1 MRKMSRN
8 PSAKS
13 LLQNKI
19 SNSKGSFN
27 PHTGKLA
34 EEERGYDP
42 KEQQKKAAREAK
54 AAKAARQAEK
64 SASFSALRSGGQP
77 VEVVQDTGLVS
88 SIRDYRKQR
97 AKKVKT
103 PVKGTI
109 GRKYDPEKGF
119 TVQGLTVR
127 PERSN
132 AKDEKTR
139 LYRTHDNLLS
149 AEEIRKKYSYV
160 AQDKELDYRTMR
172 RAVNN
177 GMRAVGKTLDTAKG
191 DYAELQRVGK
201 LQAQLQGRLRSAG
214 FTAGFFNSTGG
225 NVARI
230 AAKGIK
236 NEQARKNWMDT
247 LNQLKETQEAHPT
260 AGTLGAAAGEIAK
273 YESLGKVAEG
283 LFLKGASA
291 LGGRM
296 AASTAPDIAQK
307 AAAKILLNPKNAK
320 AARVAAGL
328 LGQQAADTVVNTPMT
343 IAAGMAD
350 GKSRKEIAKDVGKQE
365 AMDAAFNMGLAALG
379 AGAKKAG
386 QVFEQAKAQRA
397 QKAQNRFANTVL
409 ENYGITDIYSS
420 SNVVNGI
427 VGKIKDTFLST
438 ADNVRP
444 ILNEE
449 TGLNIEVWKRGI
461 DETFR
466 KGRYYPALSD
476 EMKIAKIASVEHLP
490 ELIRTGTVRAAEKEN
505 FKNAASKT
513 SFVYLKNE
521 IEIDGK
527 EYLVTMDIKK
537 LSDNSNRFY
546 IHDIKIKE
554 ATSAQR
560 DSIRT
565 GSPPSSGNQLVAPM
579 DSIPKAAEGVKGTDA
594 AGEGIKK
601 ENVLPGDVTSPS
613 VTPENATAQF
623 SANTVPKAAED
634 VKGTDAAGATA
645 NTAREETIQAAAQSM
660 AENRNVLA
668 EKMTPEEVKQ
678 LEERYF
684 QLQNKDWRKKE
695 LQRIANEAN
704 YELKDVT
711 KANADFDREMNEIGK
726 IMAQQE
732 AMQTKADLIA
742 KARADIRD
750 SFGITDEEG
759 EKQIGEI
766 LQKAAQE
773 GNLSKKERRHLLAL
787 VEEKSRKNT
796 ADEVSAI
803 FQRLRQTELLID
815 TDTAADIAEIHK
827 QRGQLKG
834 KLAKASIKRDGNI
847 SEVYAGL
854 SREFPFYFP
863 RSIEST
869 TGQFKQIYKIATA
882 SELLQKG
889 EKQQTRETL
898 QRILQNLTDGMDVHE
913 AYKEI
918 TLADMDDFISNLAGQ
933 VDYARASAEQVQGWH
948 KERYRLQKELE
959 KENLEWKAL
968 NAELT
973 QDEETL
979 LQNAIDGKISAEG
992 LKRLTGD
999 RYGMLEQRY
1008 ESGKALAD
1016 MDKKIGEYKQFLSER
1031 RQRKAADA
1039 VGEIT
1044 LATDGK
1050 KGWKDKALGL
1060 QYATE
1065 TQERN
1070 LYDIAPD
1077 RETADRVIDT
1087 IFAPIHENERKR
1099 VLMVN
1104 DYAKKLNAL
1113 GIDTRKNISIQLPD
1127 VAESKI
1133 SESTLIHW
1141 LGEKRYDLQEMK
1153 AEFGKSKAYREL
1165 AEQIRRVENSLSEEQ
1180 LGRINKG
1187 IAELQQIL
1195 KEMWPMLNE
1204 ARIQEGYDPIGWIPN
1219 YFPHAKLND
1228 PKDPLQKTASL
1239 FGIDLTDMELPMD
1252 IAGRTEDF
1260 KPRTQWSGNVLQRKG
1275 KATDYDA
1282 FRIFDQYIEGASNII
1297 YHTEDIGNVRAL
1309 SDHMRYS
1316 FSEESVRKQIDEIYK
1331 NKSLSI
1337 EDRNKKIAEIYKQ
1350 NAKNHKLQNYV
1361 QNLDEYANQLAGKK
1375 SKLDRAAEALLGRK
1389 FYKAV
1394 TGISNRVSGN
1404 MVAGNIGSAL
1414 TNIIPITQGLGRTR
1428 TTSQLKGL
1436 GEALLY
1442 MKNGE
1447 MDDLTRMST
1456 FLATRGGTER
1466 TYKNWLQRLETKG
1479 GKANPLQWMEAAD
1492 TFATQA
1498 VWRARYHNNLKDG
1511 MGELA
1516 AIKEADTFARNL
1528 FGGRSKGSM
1537 PTIFNSKVLKPL
1549 TMFQLEV
1556 NNQYRNL
1563 IKDIPHEEKTIYRKM
1578 RSYMGIVIG
1587 AYMFND
1593 AYEKITGRRS
1603 AFDPFGMA
1611 NEAYGDATGEG
1622 MRNTWDILGD
1632 AIKGDGV
1639 QLTEKREKKIPSAVI
1654 QGVTDELADNTPFV
1668 GGLFFDGG
1676 RIPLKSAV
1684 PHPVKGAMHFA
1695 DAMRGEERWGK
1706 ALQEANKEAISPL
1719 ATYMMLPIA
1728 GGQVR
1733 KTVKGLD
1740 LMREGGSYTQTNK
1753 GEKLQFA
1760 VDQDKKTN
1768 WLQAALFGKWAVPE
1782 AQAHMEKNRTLSE
1795 KSTETYEKLRQA
1807 GAKNTT
1813 AFESIN
1819 KMNREDKGRDKRRAI
1834 RSAPLSAE
1842 QKAILYRS
1850 ILSDKQKDK
1859 EILDYF
1865 SWTNSM
1871 GEVADYLMR
1880 AADYKDNAA
1889 KKAALQDAKISDDEK
1904 EYIYMEKFVQKDS
1917 KEKERSKIRTLREA
1931 GIGMNDYLRIR
1942 MEYGQLYNEKGMK
1955 GKEKQ
1960 YALVDLMNELGLTA
1974 AQQAKVKE
1982 LFLFGG
1988 GYTTKW
1994 KI

>member
-1 MRKMSRN
+1 MTESERLRKEM
-8 PSAKS
+8 
-13 LLQNKI
+13 
-19 SNSKGSFN
+19 
-27 PHTGKLA
+27 
-34 EEERGYDP
+34 EERGLLGTTGKKVIVSAAQKEINERKGGTAKSRSAGSASASRTTSKTTNSAKRVPDTNLFRGMQLTRPTARKTSALAMGGKDSAVLQRAKALSANKGLSGKEREKQIGQAQKELGRIRDKNLLASFLGNKEAKARISQITKLQGELSKQQKRTAFGAGFGQTVGLDIYDTAV
-42 KEQQKKAAREAK
+42 KKAAK
-54 AAKAARQAEK
+54 KTGNT
-64 SASFSALRSGGQP
+64 ALS
-77 VEVVQDTGLVS
+77 
-88 SIRDYRKQR
+88 KQM
-97 AKKVKT
+97 A
-103 PVKGTI
+103 
-109 GRKYDPEKGF
+109 
-119 TVQGLTVR
+119 
-127 PERSN
+127 
-132 AKDEKTR
+132 
-139 LYRTHDNLLS
+139 
-149 AEEIRKKYSYV
+149 
-160 AQDKELDYRTMR
+160 AQDKVRQEVKTANKKSYGRGELAGELTQAGILYGT
-172 RAVNN
+172 AGAAAEKAALKGV
-177 GMRAVGKTLDTAKG
+177 GKLTGGKTL
-191 DYAELQRVGK
+191 GK
-201 LQAQLQGRLRSAG
+201 
-214 FTAGFFNSTGG
+214 
-225 NVARI
+225 
-230 AAKGIK
+230 
-236 NEQARKNWMDT
+236 
-247 LNQLKETQEAHPT
+247 
-260 AGTLGAAAGEIAK
+260 AGTFAT
-273 YESLGKVAEG
+273 
-283 LFLKGASA
+283 
-291 LGGRM
+291 RM
-296 AASTAPDIAQK
+296 
-307 AAAKILLNPKNAK
+307 
-320 AARVAAGL
+320 
-328 LGQQAADTVVNTPMT
+328 LGQQAADTAVNTPMT

-350 GKSRKEIAKDVGKQE
+350 GKSRREIAKDIGKQE
-365 AMDAAFNMGLAALG
+365 AMDAAFNVGLGAIG
-379 AGAKKAG
+379 AGAKKVGDA
-386 QVFEQAKAQRA
+386 FKKAS
-397 QKAQNRFANTVL
+397 K
-409 ENYGITDIYSS
+409 
-420 SNVVNGI
+420 NG
-427 VGKIKDTFLST
+427 
-438 ADNVRP
+438 P
-444 ILNEE
+444 IA
-449 TGLNIEVWKRGI
+449 GI
-461 DETFR
+461 DFE
-466 KGRYYPALSD
+466 KMGYKMADVDDGIL
-476 EMKIAKIASVEHLP
+476 EHM
-490 ELIRTGTVRAAEKEN
+490 E
-505 FKNAASKT
+505 
-513 SFVYLKNE
+513 YLKNNP
-521 IEIDGK
+521 IDK
-527 EYLVTMDIKK
+527 KIDYALSPVNERMAKDVSNLVGFDISGYGNNLKPNAFDHVNKRHGADGIHDKSMANPKDIAKVQYILDNYDDVALDKKRAAGFTDSNGK
-537 LSDNSNRFY
+537 LSQKVVFKKRINGTY
-546 IHDIKIKE
+546 YVVE
-554 ATSAQR
+554 AVPNTKKKRMEVIGTFMQK
-560 DSIRT
+560 
-565 GSPPSSGNQLVAPM
+565 
-579 DSIPKAAEGVKGTDA
+579 PKT
-594 AGEGIKK
+594 KK

-613 VTPENATAQF
+613 VTSKNATAQF
-623 SANTVPKAAED
+623 SIDTIPKAAED

-645 NTAREETIQAAAQSM
+645 NTAREETIQAAAESM

-684 QLQNKDWRKKE
+684 QLQNKDWRTKE
-695 LQRIANEAN
+695 LQRIADEAN

-711 KANADFDREMNEIGK
+711 KANADFDREMNEIGRTL
-726 IMAQQE
+726 AQQE

-815 TDTAADIAEIHK
+815 TDTAADIAQIHK

-854 SREFPFYFP
+854 SKEFPFYFP

-882 SELLQKG
+882 SEFLQKG

-948 KERYRLQKELE
+948 NERYRLQKELE

-992 LKRLTGD
+992 LKRFTGD

-1016 MDKKIGEYKQFLSER
+1016 MDKKIGGYKQFLSER

-1077 RETADRVIDT
+1077 RETADRVIDA

-1141 LGEKRYDLQEMK
+1141 LGEKEFDLQEMK
-1153 AEFGKSKAYREL
+1153 AEFGESKAYREL
-1165 AEQIRRVENSLSEEQ
+1165 AEQIRRVKESLWPEQ
-1180 LGRINKG
+1180 LERINKG
-1187 IAELQQIL
+1187 IAELRQL
-1195 KEMWPMLNE
+1195 LEEMWPMLNE
-1204 ARIQEGYDPIGWIPN
+1204 ARIKEGYDPIGYIPN

-1239 FGIDLTDMELPMD
+1239 FGIDLTDSELPMD

-1260 KPRTQWSGNVLQRKG
+1260 KPRTPWSGNVLQRKG

-1282 FRIFDQYIEGASNII
+1282 LRIFDQYIEGTSNII
-1297 YHTEDIGNVRAL
+1297 YHTDDISNVRAL
-1309 SDHMRYS
+1309 SDYMRYS

-1337 EDRNKKIAEIYKQ
+1337 EDRDKKIAEIYKQ
-1350 NAKNHKLQNYV
+1350 NAENHKLQNYV

-1375 SKLDRAAEALLGRK
+1375 SSIDRAAEKNIFGRK

-1394 TGISNRVSGN
+1394 NAVENRVAGN

-1447 MDDLTRMST
+1447 MDELTKRST

-1639 QLTEKREKKIPSAVI
+1639 QLTEQREKKIPSAVI

-1684 PHPVKGAMHFA
+1684 PLPVKGAMHFA

-1706 ALQEANKEAISPL
+1706 ALQEINKEAISPL

-1728 GGQVR
+1728 GGQVN
-1733 KTVKGLD
+1733 KTMKGLNM
-1740 LMREGGSYTQTNK
+1740 MRKGGSYTQTNE
-1753 GEKLQFA
+1753 GERLQFA
-1760 VDQDKKTN
+1760 VDKDKKTN
-1768 WLQAALFGKWAVPE
+1768 WAQALLFGKWATDGGK
-1782 AQAHMEKNRTLSE
+1782 AYMKDKGMMLGAKQ
-1795 KSTETYEKLRQA
+1795 TETYKKLVAA
-1807 GAKNTT
+1807 GAKNTL
-1813 AFESIN
+1813 AFDEVN
-1819 KMNREDKGRDKRRAI
+1819 HV
-1834 RSAPLSAE
+1834 RSAEKTSSKMTVLRASLLNEE
-1842 QKAILYRS
+1842 QKGILYYDMVAGDKEREVLDHFKDS
-1850 ILSDKQKDK
+1850 GNRWRLAECMSRMSEFEQTAPKRETLKNAALSD
-1859 EILDYF
+1859 E
-1865 SWTNSM
+1865 
-1871 GEVADYLMR
+1871 
-1880 AADYKDNAA
+1880 
-1889 KKAALQDAKISDDEK
+1889 EK
-1904 EYIYMEKFVQKDS
+1904 EYLYLYKIVYKDS
-1917 KEKERSKIRTLREA
+1917 REKEQGRIRTLRDA
-1931 GIGMNDYLRIR
+1931 GIGMNDYLKIR
-1942 MEYGQLYNEKGMK
+1942 TKYGELYDYKDAEARMRQWLQEEGFSWQEQSVIKEQFIFWGMHPKKYKG
-1955 GKEKQ
+1955 
-1960 YALVDLMNELGLTA
+1960 
-1974 AQQAKVKE
+1974 
-1982 LFLFGG
+1982 
-1988 GYTTKW
+1988 
-1994 KI
+1994 

>member
-1 MRKMSRN
+1 MTESERLRKEM
-8 PSAKS
+8 
-13 LLQNKI
+13 
-19 SNSKGSFN
+19 
-27 PHTGKLA
+27 
-34 EEERGYDP
+34 EERGLLGTTGKKVIVSAAQ
-42 KEQQKKAAREAK
+42 KEINEKKGGTAK
-54 AAKAARQAEK
+54 SRSG
-64 SASFSALRSGGQP
+64 SASTGTARSRRDEI
-77 VEVVQDTGLVS
+77 VRDTGLVS
-88 SIRDYRKQR
+88 SIRDYRKQQ

-132 AKDEKTR
+132 AKNEKTR
-139 LYRTHDNLLS
+139 LYQTYDNLLD
-149 AEEIRKKYSYV
+149 EKEIRKKYSYV

-191 DYAELQRVGK
+191 DYAELQKVAK
-201 LQAQLQGRLRSAG
+201 LQAQLQGRLRSASFVSG
-214 FTAGFFNSTGG
+214 LFEGMAKDSTDAAVKLIG
-225 NVARI
+225 NDALTKQNE
-230 AAKGIK
+230 AMQELFKQTQSNHKG
-236 NEQARKNWMDT
+236 M
-247 LNQLKETQEAHPT
+247 
-260 AGTLGAAAGEIAK
+260 AAAGRLTGEFAK
-273 YESLGKVAEG
+273 AGAGYMTIGKAAEEAT
-283 LFLKGASA
+283 LKGMGA
-291 LGGRM
+291 LGRRM
-296 AASTAPDIAQK
+296 TASTAPDIAQQ

-328 LGQQAADTVVNTPMT
+328 LGQQAADTMVNTPMT
-343 IAAGMAD
+343 IAAGVAD

-365 AMDAAFNMGLAALG
+365 AMDAAFNVGLAALG
-379 AGAKKAG
+379 AGAKKVGEVLEPKLAAKRITKQIEKSMTG
-386 QVFEQAKAQRA
+386 QLPSSDYIKLGKTPEILKKYGMIEGEMLMPQGVVPKVAYPAEYRQALAKGTDMSENQIKKIQGHDLGFEPIRQLPKKLKDPVAILKSDTRDGSIIVLTDMVDKYGQPIIVPIKVAKDGTTEIGNVVPSMYGRKGFRSFMEEQEKKGNILFMDKERIRNSSLSTGVQFPEPFNTDADPMLRIAQR
-397 QKAQNRFANTVL
+397 K
-409 ENYGITDIYSS
+409 
-420 SNVVNGI
+420 GI
-427 VGKIKDTFLST
+427 VN
-438 ADNVRP
+438 A
-444 ILNEE
+444 EE
-449 TGLNIEVWKRGI
+449 
-461 DETFR
+461 
-466 KGRYYPALSD
+466 
-476 EMKIAKIASVEHLP
+476 
-490 ELIRTGTVRAAEKEN
+490 
-505 FKNAASKT
+505 
-513 SFVYLKNE
+513 LKN
-521 IEIDGK
+521 IQKGH
-527 EYLVTMDIKK
+527 K
-537 LSDNSNRFY
+537 L
-546 IHDIKIKE
+546 
-554 ATSAQR
+554 Q
-560 DSIRT
+560 
-565 GSPPSSGNQLVAPM
+565 
-579 DSIPKAAEGVKGTDA
+579 AAEGVKEADA
-594 AGEGIKK
+594 AGK
-601 ENVLPGDVTSPS
+601 TM
-613 VTPENATAQF
+613 
-623 SANTVPKAAED
+623 
-634 VKGTDAAGATA
+634 
-645 NTAREETIQAAAQSM
+645 NTAREETIQAAAESM

-695 LQRIANEAN
+695 LQRIADEAN

-711 KANADFDREMNEIGK
+711 KANADFDREMNEIGRTL
-726 IMAQQE
+726 AQQE

-750 SFGITDEEG
+750 SFGIADEEG

-815 TDTAADIAEIHK
+815 TDTAADIAQIHK

-854 SREFPFYFP
+854 SKEFPFYFP

-898 QRILQNLTDGMDVHE
+898 QRILQNLTDGMDVHK

-918 TLADMDDFISNLAGQ
+918 TLADMDDFISNLAKQ
-933 VDYARASAEQVQGWH
+933 TDYARATPEQVQGWH

-959 KENLEWKAL
+959 REGLEWEAL
-968 NAELT
+968 SAELT

-1016 MDKKIGEYKQFLSER
+1016 MDKKIGGYKQFLSER

-1077 RETADRVIDT
+1077 RETANRVIDT

-1113 GIDTRKNISIQLPD
+1113 GIDTRKNIPIQLPD

-1141 LGEKRYDLQEMK
+1141 LGEKRYDLQNVKGE
-1153 AEFGKSKAYREL
+1153 AYREL
-1165 AEQIRRVENSLSEEQ
+1165 AEQIRRVENSLRPEQ
-1180 LGRINKG
+1180 MERINKG
-1187 IAELQQIL
+1187 IAELQQIF
-1195 KEMWPMLNE
+1195 KEAHPLLNE
-1204 ARIQEGYDPIGWIPN
+1204 ARIKEGYDPIGYIPH
-1219 YFPHAKLND
+1219 YFPHARFND

-1239 FGIDLTDMELPMD
+1239 FGIDLTDSELPMD

-1260 KPRTQWSGNVLQRKG
+1260 KPRTPWSGNVLQRKG

-1282 FRIFDQYIEGASNII
+1282 LRIFDQYIEGVSNIVH
-1297 YHTEDIGNVRAL
+1297 HTEDIGNVRAL
-1309 SDHMRYS
+1309 SDYMRYS
-1316 FSEESVRKQIDEIYK
+1316 FSEESVKKQIDEIYK

-1350 NAKNHKLQNYV
+1350 NAENHKLQNYV

-1375 SKLDRAAEALLGRK
+1375 SSIDRSVEKTLLGRK
-1389 FYKAV
+1389 YYKAV
-1394 TGISNRVSGN
+1394 TGISNKVAGN

-1414 TNIIPITQGLGRTR
+1414 TNLIPATQSMARMSIGSNLRGLKE
-1428 TTSQLKGL
+1428 SLVNMAKSD
-1436 GEALLY
+1436 
-1442 MKNGE
+1442 
-1447 MDDLTRMST
+1447 MDELTRRSA

-1466 TYKNWLQRLETKG
+1466 TYKNWLQKLQETG
-1479 GKANPLQWMEAAD
+1479 GNLNPLQWMEAAD
-1492 TFATQA
+1492 KFTTQA
-1498 VWRARYHNNLKDG
+1498 VWRSRYYDNLKKG
-1511 MGELA
+1511 MTEDA
-1516 AIKEADTFARNL
+1516 AIQAADEFARGL
-1528 FGGRSKGSM
+1528 FAGRSKGAM
-1537 PTIFNSKVLKPL
+1537 PTIFHSKAIFIKPL

-1556 NNQYRNL
+1556 NNQL
-1563 IKDIPHEEKTIYRKM
+1563 SHIIKDIPREEQKNAVGMFRA
-1578 RSYMGIVIG
+1578 YMGIAIG
-1587 AYMFND
+1587 AYIYND
-1593 AYEKITGRRS
+1593 LYEKMTGRRS
-1603 AFDPFGMA
+1603 ALDPIGIA
-1611 NEAYGDATGEG
+1611 REAYGDATGETL
-1622 MRNTWDILGD
+1622 RNTLDILGD
-1632 AIKGDGV
+1632 AISGNGV
-1639 QLTEKREKKIPSAVI
+1639 QLTEKREKKAPSAVI
-1654 QGVTDELADNTPFV
+1654 EGTAEEIGGNIPFIGGVVFGGGRTPLQSAQPHPLSFIGHIADAEAGEERKEKATAEILRETAIPVATYLNPFV
-1668 GGLFFDGG
+1668 G
-1676 RIPLKSAV
+1676 
-1684 PHPVKGAMHFA
+1684 
-1695 DAMRGEERWGK
+1695 
-1706 ALQEANKEAISPL
+1706 
-1719 ATYMMLPIA
+1719 

-1733 KTVKGLD
+1733 KTLQGINM
-1740 LMREGGSYTQTNK
+1740 MRKGGSYTQTNK

-1850 ILSDKQKDK
+1850 ILKDDQKDK

-1865 SWTNSM
+1865 KWTNRM

-1904 EYIYMEKFVQKDS
+1904 EYIYMEKFVQDKS
-1917 KEKERSKIRTLREA
+1917 KEKEQSRIRALREA
-1931 GIGMNDYLRIR
+1931 GIGMNDYLKIR
-1942 MEYGQLYNEKGMK
+1942 MKYGQIYDYKDAEARMRQWLQEEGFSWQEQSVIKEQFIFWGMHPKKYKG
-1955 GKEKQ
+1955 
-1960 YALVDLMNELGLTA
+1960 
-1974 AQQAKVKE
+1974 
-1982 LFLFGG
+1982 
-1988 GYTTKW
+1988 
-1994 KI
+1994 

>member
-1 MRKMSRN
+1 MTESERLRKEM
-8 PSAKS
+8 
-13 LLQNKI
+13 
-19 SNSKGSFN
+19 
-27 PHTGKLA
+27 
-34 EEERGYDP
+34 EERGLLGTTGKKVIVSAAQ
-42 KEQQKKAAREAK
+42 KEINEKKGGTAKSRSAGSSSTGTARSRRDEIV
-54 AAKAARQAEK
+54 R
-64 SASFSALRSGGQP
+64 
-77 VEVVQDTGLVS
+77 DTGLVS
-88 SIRDYRKQR
+88 SIRDYRKQQ

-103 PVKGTI
+103 PVKGKI

-132 AKDEKTR
+132 AKNEKTR
-139 LYRTHDNLLS
+139 LYQTYDNLLD
-149 AEEIRKKYSYV
+149 EKEIRKKYNYV
-160 AQDKELDYRTMR
+160 LKDKSTDEKAKG
-172 RAVNN
+172 RAV
-177 GMRAVGKTLDTAKG
+177 RALLNPSQT
-191 DYAELQRVGK
+191 DYATYKKVAERQMELQKQKSG
-201 LQAQLQGRLRSAG
+201 AG
-214 FTAGFFNSTGG
+214 FAAGFLNATGG
-225 NVARI
+225 NVAKI
-230 AAKGIK
+230 TAKGTK
-236 NEQARKNWMDT
+236 NEQTRKNWMDT
-247 LNQLKETQEAHPT
+247 LNHLKETQEAHPT
-260 AGTLGAAAGEIAK
+260 AGTLGAVTGEFAKAGAG
-273 YESLGKVAEG
+273 YATFGKVAEKAV
-283 LFLKGASA
+283 LKGASA

-296 AASTAPDIAQK
+296 LASTAPDIAQQ

-328 LGQQAADTVVNTPMT
+328 LGQQAADTMVNTPMT
-343 IAAGMAD
+343 IAAGVAD
-350 GKSRKEIAKDVGKQE
+350 GKSRREIAKDIGKQE
-365 AMDAAFNMGLAALG
+365 ATDAAFNVGLAALG
-379 AGAKKAG
+379 AGAKKVGDALEPRLAAKRISKQIEKSMTG
-386 QVFEQAKAQRA
+386 QLPSSDYIKLGKTPEILKKYGMIEGEMLMPQGVVPKVAYPAEYRQALAKGTGMSENQIKKIQGHDLGFEVIRQIPEKMRNPIAILKSDTQEGSIVVLTDMVDKYNQPIIVPIKVDQKGYSEFASVIPSMYGRKGFTEFMEKQGKKGNILYWNKKKNLQHFPGNGVQFPEPYSDADPMLRIAQR
-397 QKAQNRFANTVL
+397 K
-409 ENYGITDIYSS
+409 
-420 SNVVNGI
+420 GI
-427 VGKIKDTFLST
+427 VN
-438 ADNVRP
+438 A
-444 ILNEE
+444 EE
-449 TGLNIEVWKRGI
+449 LKNIQ
-461 DETFR
+461 
-466 KGRYYPALSD
+466 KGHKLQ
-476 EMKIAKIASVEHLP
+476 
-490 ELIRTGTVRAAEKEN
+490 AAE
-505 FKNAASKT
+505 
-513 SFVYLKNE
+513 
-521 IEIDGK
+521 
-527 EYLVTMDIKK
+527 DIKK
-537 LSDNSNRFY
+537 
-546 IHDIKIKE
+546 
-554 ATSAQR
+554 A
-560 DSIRT
+560 
-565 GSPPSSGNQLVAPM
+565 
-579 DSIPKAAEGVKGTDA
+579 DA
-594 AGEGIKK
+594 AG
-601 ENVLPGDVTSPS
+601 
-613 VTPENATAQF
+613 
-623 SANTVPKAAED
+623 KA
-634 VKGTDAAGATA
+634 V

-684 QLQNKDWRKKE
+684 QLQNKDWRTKE
-695 LQRIANEAN
+695 LQRIADEAN

-711 KANADFDREMNEIGK
+711 KANADFDREMNEIGRTL
-726 IMAQQE
+726 AQQE

-815 TDTAADIAEIHK
+815 TDTAADIAQIHK

-854 SREFPFYFP
+854 SKEFPFYFP

-979 LQNAIDGKISAEG
+979 LQNAIDGKLSAEG

-1016 MDKKIGEYKQFLSER
+1016 MEKKIGGYKQFLSER

-1077 RETADRVIDT
+1077 RETADRVIDAF
-1087 IFAPIHENERKR
+1087 FAPIHENERKR

-1104 DYAKKLNAL
+1104 EYAKKLNAL
-1113 GIDTRKNISIQLPD
+1113 GIDTRKNIHIQLPD

-1141 LGEKRYDLQEMK
+1141 LGEKEFDLQEMK
-1153 AEFGKSKAYREL
+1153 AEFGKSKAYQEL
-1165 AEQIRRVENSLSEEQ
+1165 AEQIGRVKESLRPEQ
-1180 LGRINKG
+1180 MERINKG
-1187 IAELQQIL
+1187 IAELRQL
-1195 KEMWPMLNE
+1195 YKELWPMLNE
-1204 ARIQEGYDPIGWIPN
+1204 ARIKEGYDPIGYIQN
-1219 YFPHAKLND
+1219 YFPHAKFND

-1239 FGIDLTDMELPMD
+1239 FGIDLTDSELPMD

-1260 KPRTQWSGNVLQRKG
+1260 KPRTPWSGNVLQRKG

-1282 FRIFDQYIEGASNII
+1282 LRIFDQYIEGVSNIVH
-1297 YHTEDIGNVRAL
+1297 HTEDIGNVRAL
-1309 SDHMRYS
+1309 SDYMRYS
-1316 FSEESVRKQIDEIYK
+1316 FSEENIKKQIDEIYK

-1337 EDRNKKIAEIYKQ
+1337 EKRNEEIAKIYAQ
-1350 NAKNHKLQNYV
+1350 NAENHKLQNYV
-1361 QNLDEYANQLAGKK
+1361 QNLDEYANLLAGKK
-1375 SKLDRAAEALLGRK
+1375 SSIDRSVEKTLLGRK
-1389 FYKAV
+1389 YYKAV
-1394 TGISNRVSGN
+1394 TGISNRVAGN

-1447 MDDLTRMST
+1447 MDELTKRSS

-1466 TYKNWLQRLETKG
+1466 TYKNWLQRLETAG
-1479 GKANPLQWMEAAD
+1479 GNLNPLQWMEAAD

-1498 VWRARYHNNLKDG
+1498 VWRARYYDNLKDG
-1511 MGELA
+1511 MGQAA

-1528 FGGRSKGSM
+1528 FAGRSKGAM
-1537 PTIFNSKVLKPL
+1537 PTIFSSKALKPL
-1549 TMFQLEV
+1549 TMFQFEV
-1556 NNQYRNL
+1556 NNSYRNL

-1593 AYEKITGRRS
+1593 LYEKLTGRRS

-1611 NEAYGDATGEG
+1611 NEAYGDATGES

-1632 AIKGDGV
+1632 AISGNGLE
-1639 QLTEKREKKIPSAVI
+1639 LTEKREKKAPSAVI
-1654 QGVTDELADNTPFV
+1654 QGVADELADNTPFV
-1668 GGLFFDGG
+1668 GGLFFGGG
-1676 RIPLKSAV
+1676 RIPLKSAA
-1684 PHPVKGAMHFA
+1684 PHPIEAGKHFA

-1706 ALQEANKEAISPL
+1706 ALQEINKEAISPL

-1728 GGQVR
+1728 GGQVN
-1733 KTVKGLD
+1733 KTIKGLNM
-1740 LMREGGSYTQTNK
+1740 MRKGGSYTQTNK
-1753 GEKLQFA
+1753 GEQLQFA
-1760 VDQDKKTN
+1760 VDKDKKTN
-1768 WLQAALFGKWAVPE
+1768 WAQALLFGKWATDGGK
-1782 AQAHMEKNRTLSE
+1782 AYMED
-1795 KSTETYEKLRQA
+1795 KSMMLGAKQTETYKKLVAA
-1807 GAKNTT
+1807 GAKNTL
-1813 AFESIN
+1813 AFDEVNHVRSGEKTSS
-1819 KMNREDKGRDKRRAI
+1819 KMTVLRA
-1834 RSAPLSAE
+1834 SLLNEE
-1842 QKAILYRS
+1842 QKGILYYDMVAGDKEREVLDHFKDS
-1850 ILSDKQKDK
+1850 GNQWRLADCMSRMGEFEQIAPKRETLKNAALSD
-1859 EILDYF
+1859 E
-1865 SWTNSM
+1865 
-1871 GEVADYLMR
+1871 
-1880 AADYKDNAA
+1880 
-1889 KKAALQDAKISDDEK
+1889 EK
-1904 EYIYMEKFVQKDS
+1904 EYLYLYKTVNKDSIEKERNRIRALSAAGLGMDAYLSVKNKLQELNDSGMKS
-1917 KEKERSKIRTLREA
+1917 KEKKWAFVNWMYES
-1931 GIGMNDYLRIR
+1931 GYSN
-1942 MEYGQLYNEKGMK
+1942 
-1955 GKEKQ
+1955 
-1960 YALVDLMNELGLTA
+1960 
-1974 AQQAKVKE
+1974 AQVQAVKDN
-1982 LFLFGG
+1982 FAFSG
-1988 GYTTKW
+1988 GYTVKW
-1994 KI
+1994 

>member
-1 MRKMSRN
+1 MTESERLRKEM
-8 PSAKS
+8 
-13 LLQNKI
+13 
-19 SNSKGSFN
+19 
-27 PHTGKLA
+27 
-34 EEERGYDP
+34 EERGLLGTTGKKVIVSAAQKEINEKKGGTAKSRSAGSASRTASKTTDSAKHVPDTNLFRGMQLNRPTARKTSAPTMGKDSAVLQRAKALSANKGLSGKEREKQIGQAQKELGRIRDKNLLASFLGNKEAKARISQVTKLQGELSKQQKRTAFGAGFGQAAGLDIYDTAV
-42 KEQQKKAAREAK
+42 KKAAK
-54 AAKAARQAEK
+54 KTGNT
-64 SASFSALRSGGQP
+64 ALS
-77 VEVVQDTGLVS
+77 
-88 SIRDYRKQR
+88 KQM
-97 AKKVKT
+97 A
-103 PVKGTI
+103 
-109 GRKYDPEKGF
+109 
-119 TVQGLTVR
+119 
-127 PERSN
+127 
-132 AKDEKTR
+132 
-139 LYRTHDNLLS
+139 
-149 AEEIRKKYSYV
+149 
-160 AQDKELDYRTMR
+160 AQDKVRQEVKTANKKSYGRGELAGELTQAGILY
-172 RAVNN
+172 
-177 GMRAVGKTLDTAKG
+177 GTA
-191 DYAELQRVGK
+191 
-201 LQAQLQGRLRSAG
+201 
-214 FTAGFFNSTGG
+214 
-225 NVARI
+225 
-230 AAKGIK
+230 
-236 NEQARKNWMDT
+236 
-247 LNQLKETQEAHPT
+247 
-260 AGTLGAAAGEIAK
+260 GAAAEKAALKGMSKLSGGKA
-273 YESLGKVAEG
+273 LGKAG
-283 LFLKGASA
+283 TFAT
-291 LGGRM
+291 RM
-296 AASTAPDIAQK
+296 
-307 AAAKILLNPKNAK
+307 
-320 AARVAAGL
+320 
-328 LGQQAADTVVNTPMT
+328 LGQQAADTAVNTPLT

-365 AMDAAFNMGLAALG
+365 AMDAAFNVGLGAIG

-386 QVFEQAKAQRA
+386 QAFKKAS
-397 QKAQNRFANTVL
+397 KK
-409 ENYGITDIYSS
+409 G
-420 SNVVNGI
+420 
-427 VGKIKDTFLST
+427 
-438 ADNVRP
+438 P
-444 ILNEE
+444 IA
-449 TGLNIEVWKRGI
+449 GI
-461 DETFR
+461 DFE
-466 KGRYYPALSD
+466 KMGYKMADVDDGIL
-476 EMKIAKIASVEHLP
+476 EHM
-490 ELIRTGTVRAAEKEN
+490 E
-505 FKNAASKT
+505 
-513 SFVYLKNE
+513 YLKNNPTDKK
-521 IEIDGK
+521 IDYALSPVNERMAK
-527 EYLVTMDIKK
+527 DVSNLVGFDISGYGNNLKPNAFDHVNKRHGADGIHDKSMANPKDIAKVQYILDNYDDVALDKKRAAGFTDSNGK
-537 LSDNSNRFY
+537 LSQKVVFKKRINGTY
-546 IHDIKIKE
+546 YVVE
-554 ATSAQR
+554 AVPNTKKKRMEVIGTFMQK
-560 DSIRT
+560 
-565 GSPPSSGNQLVAPM
+565 
-579 DSIPKAAEGVKGTDA
+579 PKT
-594 AGEGIKK
+594 KK

-613 VTPENATAQF
+613 VTSKNATAQF
-623 SANTVPKAAED
+623 SIDTIPKAAED

-668 EKMTPEEVKQ
+668 KKMTPEEVKQ

-684 QLQNKDWRKKE
+684 QLQNKDWRTKE
-695 LQRIANEAN
+695 LQRIADEAN

-711 KANADFDREMNEIGK
+711 KANADFDREMNEIGRTL
-726 IMAQQE
+726 AQQE
-732 AMQTKADLIA
+732 VMQTKADLIA

-815 TDTAADIAEIHK
+815 TDTAADIAQIHK

-854 SREFPFYFP
+854 SKEFPFYFP

-948 KERYRLQKELE
+948 NERYRLQKELE
-959 KENLEWKAL
+959 RENLEWKAL

-992 LKRLTGD
+992 LKRLAGD

-1016 MDKKIGEYKQFLSER
+1016 MDKKIGGYKQFLSER

-1077 RETADRVIDT
+1077 RETADRVIDA

-1104 DYAKKLNAL
+1104 EYAKKLNAL

-1153 AEFGKSKAYREL
+1153 AEFGKSKAYQEL
-1165 AEQIRRVENSLSEEQ
+1165 AEQIRRVENSLWPEQ
-1180 LGRINKG
+1180 LERINKG
-1187 IAELQQIL
+1187 IAELRQLL

-1204 ARIQEGYDPIGWIPN
+1204 ARIKEGYDPIGYIPN

-1239 FGIDLTDMELPMD
+1239 FGIDLTDSELPMD

-1260 KPRTQWSGNVLQRKG
+1260 KPRTPWSGNVLQRKG

-1282 FRIFDQYIEGASNII
+1282 LRIFDQYIEGTSNII

-1309 SDHMRYS
+1309 SDYMRYS

-1337 EDRNKKIAEIYKQ
+1337 EDRDKKIAEIYKQ
-1350 NAKNHKLQNYV
+1350 NAENHKLQNYV

-1375 SKLDRAAEALLGRK
+1375 SSIDRAAEKTLLGRK

-1394 TGISNRVSGN
+1394 TGISNRVAGN

-1447 MDDLTRMST
+1447 MDELTKRST

-1479 GKANPLQWMEAAD
+1479 GNLNPLQWMEAAD
-1492 TFATQA
+1492 TFSTQA
-1498 VWRARYHNNLKDG
+1498 VWRARYYDNLKDG

-1556 NNQYRNL
+1556 NNGYRNM

-1593 AYEKITGRRS
+1593 LYEKITGRRS
-1603 AFDPFGMA
+1603 AFDSLGMA
-1611 NEAYGDATGEG
+1611 NEAYGNATGES

-1632 AIKGDGV
+1632 AITGNGLE
-1639 QLTEKREKKIPSAVI
+1639 LTEQREKKAPSAVI

-1684 PHPVKGAMHFA
+1684 PHLIKGAMHFA

-1706 ALQEANKEAISPL
+1706 AGQEINKELISPL
-1719 ATYMMLPIA
+1719 ATYMMMPIA
-1728 GGQVR
+1728 GGQVN
-1733 KTVKGLD
+1733 KTIKGLNM
-1740 LMREGGSYTQTNK
+1740 MRKGGSYTQTNK
-1753 GEKLQFA
+1753 GEQLQFA
-1760 VDQDKKTN
+1760 VDKDKKAN
-1768 WLQAALFGKWAVPE
+1768 WAQALLFGKWATDGGK
-1782 AQAHMEKNRTLSE
+1782 AYMKDKGMMLGAKQ
-1795 KSTETYEKLRQA
+1795 TETYKKLVAA
-1807 GAKNTT
+1807 GAKNTL
-1813 AFESIN
+1813 AFDEVN
-1819 KMNREDKGRDKRRAI
+1819 HV
-1834 RSAPLSAE
+1834 RSAEKTSSKMTVLRASLLNEE
-1842 QKAILYRS
+1842 QKGILYYDMVAGDKEREVLDHFKDS
-1850 ILSDKQKDK
+1850 GNRWRLAECMSRMSEFEQTAPKRETLKNAALSD
-1859 EILDYF
+1859 E
-1865 SWTNSM
+1865 
-1871 GEVADYLMR
+1871 
-1880 AADYKDNAA
+1880 
-1889 KKAALQDAKISDDEK
+1889 EK
-1904 EYIYMEKFVQKDS
+1904 EYLYLYKIVYKESREKEQGRIRALSAAGLGMDAYLSVKNKLQELNDSDMKS
-1917 KEKERSKIRTLREA
+1917 KEKKWAFVNWMYES
-1931 GIGMNDYLRIR
+1931 GYSN
-1942 MEYGQLYNEKGMK
+1942 
-1955 GKEKQ
+1955 
-1960 YALVDLMNELGLTA
+1960 
-1974 AQQAKVKE
+1974 AQVQAVKDN
-1982 LFLFGG
+1982 FAFSG
-1988 GYTTKW
+1988 GYTVKW
-1994 KI
+1994 

>member
-1 MRKMSRN
+1 MTESERLRKEM
-8 PSAKS
+8 
-13 LLQNKI
+13 
-19 SNSKGSFN
+19 
-27 PHTGKLA
+27 
-34 EEERGYDP
+34 EERGLLGTTGKKVIVSAAQ
-42 KEQQKKAAREAK
+42 KEINEKKGGTAKSRSAGSSSTGTARSRRDEIV
-54 AAKAARQAEK
+54 R
-64 SASFSALRSGGQP
+64 
-77 VEVVQDTGLVS
+77 DTGLVS
-88 SIRDYRKQR
+88 SIRDYRKQQ

-103 PVKGTI
+103 PVKGKI

-132 AKDEKTR
+132 AKNEKTR
-139 LYRTHDNLLS
+139 LYQTYDNLLD
-149 AEEIRKKYSYV
+149 EKEIRKKYNYV
-160 AQDKELDYRTMR
+160 LKDKSTDEKAKG
-172 RAVNN
+172 RAV
-177 GMRAVGKTLDTAKG
+177 RALLNPSQT
-191 DYAELQRVGK
+191 DYAAYKKVAERQMELQKQKSG
-201 LQAQLQGRLRSAG
+201 AG
-214 FTAGFFNSTGG
+214 FAAGFLNATGG
-225 NVARI
+225 NVAKI
-230 AAKGIK
+230 TAKGTK

-247 LNQLKETQEAHPT
+247 LNHLKETQEAHPT
-260 AGTLGAAAGEIAK
+260 AGTLGAVTGEFAKAGAG
-273 YESLGKVAEG
+273 YATFGKVAEKAV
-283 LFLKGASA
+283 LKGASA

-350 GKSRKEIAKDVGKQE
+350 GKSRKEIAKDIGKQE
-365 AMDAAFNMGLAALG
+365 ATDAAFNVGLAALG
-379 AGAKKAG
+379 AGAKKVGDVLEPRLAAKRISKQIEKSMTGQLPSSDYIKLGKTPEILKKYGMIEGEMLMPQGVVPKVAYPAG
-386 QVFEQAKAQRA
+386 YRQALAKGTGMSENQIKKIQGHDLGFEVIRQIPEKMRNPIAILKSDTQEGSIVVLTDMVDKYNQPIIVPIKVDQKGYSEFASVIPSMYGRKGFTEFMEKQGKKGNILYWNKKKNLQHFPGNGVQFPEPYSDADPMLRIAQR
-397 QKAQNRFANTVL
+397 K
-409 ENYGITDIYSS
+409 
-420 SNVVNGI
+420 GI
-427 VGKIKDTFLST
+427 VN
-438 ADNVRP
+438 A
-444 ILNEE
+444 EE
-449 TGLNIEVWKRGI
+449 LKNIQ
-461 DETFR
+461 
-466 KGRYYPALSD
+466 KGHKLQ
-476 EMKIAKIASVEHLP
+476 
-490 ELIRTGTVRAAEKEN
+490 AAE
-505 FKNAASKT
+505 
-513 SFVYLKNE
+513 
-521 IEIDGK
+521 
-527 EYLVTMDIKK
+527 DIKK
-537 LSDNSNRFY
+537 
-546 IHDIKIKE
+546 
-554 ATSAQR
+554 A
-560 DSIRT
+560 
-565 GSPPSSGNQLVAPM
+565 
-579 DSIPKAAEGVKGTDA
+579 
-594 AGEGIKK
+594 
-601 ENVLPGDVTSPS
+601 
-613 VTPENATAQF
+613 
-623 SANTVPKAAED
+623 
-634 VKGTDAAGATA
+634 DAAGATL

-684 QLQNKDWRKKE
+684 QLQNKDWRTKE
-695 LQRIANEAN
+695 LQRIADEAN

-711 KANADFDREMNEIGK
+711 KANADFDREMNEIGRTL
-726 IMAQQE
+726 AQQE

-815 TDTAADIAEIHK
+815 TDTAADIAQIHK

-854 SREFPFYFP
+854 SKEFPFYFP

-979 LQNAIDGKISAEG
+979 LQNAIDGKLSAEG

-1016 MDKKIGEYKQFLSER
+1016 MEKKIGGYKQFLSER

-1077 RETADRVIDT
+1077 RETADRVIDAF
-1087 IFAPIHENERKR
+1087 FAPIHENERKR

-1104 DYAKKLNAL
+1104 EYAKKLNAL
-1113 GIDTRKNISIQLPD
+1113 GIDTRKNIHIQLPD

-1141 LGEKRYDLQEMK
+1141 LGEKEFDLQEMK
-1153 AEFGKSKAYREL
+1153 AEFGKSKAYQEL
-1165 AEQIRRVENSLSEEQ
+1165 AEQIGRVKESLRPEQ
-1180 LGRINKG
+1180 MERINKG
-1187 IAELQQIL
+1187 IAELRQL
-1195 KEMWPMLNE
+1195 YKELWPMLNE
-1204 ARIQEGYDPIGWIPN
+1204 ARIKEGYDPIGYIPN
-1219 YFPHAKLND
+1219 YFPHAKFND

-1239 FGIDLTDMELPMD
+1239 FGIDLTDSELPMD

-1282 FRIFDQYIEGASNII
+1282 LRIFDQYIEGVSNIVH
-1297 YHTEDIGNVRAL
+1297 HTEDIGNIRAL

-1316 FSEESVRKQIDEIYK
+1316 FSEENIKKQIDEIYK

-1337 EDRNKKIAEIYKQ
+1337 EKRNEEIAKIYAQ
-1350 NAKNHKLQNYV
+1350 NAENHKLQNYV
-1361 QNLDEYANQLAGKK
+1361 QNLDEYANLLAGKK
-1375 SKLDRAAEALLGRK
+1375 SSIDRSVEKTLLGRK
-1389 FYKAV
+1389 YYKAV
-1394 TGISNRVSGN
+1394 TGISNRVAGN

-1447 MDDLTRMST
+1447 MDELTKRSA

-1466 TYKNWLQRLETKG
+1466 TYKNWLQKLQETG
-1479 GKANPLQWMEAAD
+1479 GNLNPLQWMEAAD

-1498 VWRARYHNNLKDG
+1498 VWRARYYDNLKDG
-1511 MGELA
+1511 MGQAA

-1528 FGGRSKGSM
+1528 FAGRSKGAM
-1537 PTIFNSKVLKPL
+1537 PTIFSSKALKPL

-1556 NNQYRNL
+1556 NNGYRNL

-1593 AYEKITGRRS
+1593 LYEKLTGRRS

-1611 NEAYGDATGEG
+1611 NEAYGDATGES

-1632 AIKGDGV
+1632 AISGNGLE
-1639 QLTEKREKKIPSAVI
+1639 LTEKREKKAPSAVI

-1668 GGLFFDGG
+1668 GGLFFGGG

-1684 PHPVKGAMHFA
+1684 PHPIKAGKHIA

-1706 ALQEANKEAISPL
+1706 ALQEANKEAVSPI
-1719 ATYMMLPIA
+1719 ATYTMLPVA
-1728 GGQVR
+1728 GGQVN
-1733 KTVKGLD
+1733 KTIKGLNM
-1740 LMREGGSYTQTNK
+1740 MRKGGSYTQTNK
-1753 GEKLQFA
+1753 GEQLQFA
-1760 VDQDKKTN
+1760 VDKDKKTN
-1768 WLQAALFGKWAVPE
+1768 WAQALLFGKWATDGGK
-1782 AQAHMEKNRTLSE
+1782 AYMKD
-1795 KSTETYEKLRQA
+1795 KSMKLGAEQTETYKKLVAA
-1807 GAKNTT
+1807 GAKNTL
-1813 AFESIN
+1813 AFDEVN
-1819 KMNREDKGRDKRRAI
+1819 HV
-1834 RSAPLSAE
+1834 RSAEKTSSKMTVLRASLLNEE
-1842 QKAILYRS
+1842 QKGILYYDMVAGDKEREVLDHFKDS
-1850 ILSDKQKDK
+1850 GNRWRLADCMSRMGEFEQIAPKRETLKNAALSD
-1859 EILDYF
+1859 E
-1865 SWTNSM
+1865 
-1871 GEVADYLMR
+1871 
-1880 AADYKDNAA
+1880 
-1889 KKAALQDAKISDDEK
+1889 EK
-1904 EYIYMEKFVQKDS
+1904 EYLYLYRTVNKDSIEKERNRIRAFSAAGLGMDAYLSVKNKLQELNDSDMKS
-1917 KEKERSKIRTLREA
+1917 KEK
-1931 GIGMNDYLRIR
+1931 
-1942 MEYGQLYNEKGMK
+1942 
-1955 GKEKQ
+1955 KQ
-1960 YALVDLMNELGLTA
+1960 AFVHWMYESGYSN
-1974 AQQAKVKE
+1974 AQVQTVKDN
-1982 LFLFGG
+1982 FAFSG
-1988 GYTTKW
+1988 GYTVKW
-1994 KI
+1994 